1 MNIMPKTLFI
11 IFFPFLCLSCST
23 STETKLQD
31 PTIHLSPDE
40 RFGELFEKVQLSN
53 IFSDSKTFVDSI
65 PKLSAENILQKY
77 RAQRD
82 RADFNLQLFITEHFY
97 LPPSISSDF
106 RSDKSKSA
114 AAHIESLWPILTR
127 EPDAP
132 SNGSLIP
139 LPNAYVVPGGRF
151 REIYYWDSY
160 FTMLGL
166 KESNRWDLI
175 EDMVDNFLHLIDT
188 MGFIPNG
195 NRTYYQTRSQPPFY
209 ALMVKLLAEKNGPGT
224 LTRYRPYLLKEH
236 QFWMSGAD
244 TLSAKNPSNRRVVM
258 LPDGSIVNRY
268 WDSSATPRPESYK
281 EDVELVHADNPET
294 YRHVRAAAESGWDF
308 SSRWFRDGNTL
319 ASIHTTDIIP
329 VDLNALLY
337 HLEQVLA
344 EAFAESGDEAQAQKY
359 RNLAQRRQQA
369 LLRYC
374 WDATSEFFYDYDFVE
389 QRQTKI
395 RSLAAMF
402 PLFFKMVDDNRAR
415 QVARHIERDFLQ
427 SGGVTTTLIDTGEQW
442 DAPNGWAPLQ
452 WITIQ
457 GLRHYQQHQL
467 ADTIKNRWI
476 KLNTD
481 VYQRTG
487 KMVEKYNVYEP
498 GLEGGGGEYP
508 VQDGFGWTNGVLLKL
523 LNEATSSST
532 NNSSSRSH
540 ASH

>member
-1 MNIMPKTLFI
+1 MNVIAKTLAVI
-11 IFFPFLCLSCST
+11 SFPLLCLSCST
-23 STETKLQD
+23 GPTTKLQD
-31 PTIHLSPDE
+31 STSHLSPDE
-40 RFGELFEKVQLSN
+40 RFSELFEKVQLSE
-53 IFSDSKTFVDSI
+53 IFSDSKTFVDST
-65 PKLSAENILQKY
+65 PKTAAETILQKY
-77 RAQRD
+77 RAERE
-82 RADFNLQLFITEHFY
+82 RADFDLQAFVTENFY

-106 RSDKSKSA
+106 KSDPSKNA

-127 EPDAP
+127 EPD
-132 SNGSLIP
+132 SVSDGSLIP
-139 LPNAYVVPGGRF
+139 LPHAYVVPGGRF

-166 KESNRWDLI
+166 QESNRWDLI
-175 EDMVDNFLHLIDT
+175 ENMVDNFSHLIDT

-209 ALMVKLLAEKNGPGT
+209 ALMVKLLAEKKGPGT
-224 LTRYRPYLLKEH
+224 LTRYRPYLLKEY

-244 TLSAKNPSNRRVVM
+244 TLSAANRSVRRVVM
-258 LPDGSIVNRY
+258 LPDGSTLNRY

-281 EDVELVHADNPET
+281 EDVELVHGDNPET
-294 YRHVRAAAESGWDF
+294 YRHIRAAAESGWDF
-308 SSRWFRDGNTL
+308 SSRWFKDGNTL

-337 HLEQVLA
+337 YLEQVLA
-344 EAFAESGDEAQAQKY
+344 EAYAENGDTLQAQTY
-359 RNLAQRRQQA
+359 RNLAQQRKEA

-374 WDATSEFFYDYDFVE
+374 WDPASEFFYDYDFVE
-389 QRQTKI
+389 QRQTRI
-395 RSLAAMF
+395 RSLAAMY
-402 PLFFKMVDDNRAR
+402 PLFFHMVDTDQAR

-427 SGGVTTTLIDTGEQW
+427 GGGVTTTLIHTGEQW

-452 WITIQ
+452 WITIR
-457 GLRHYQQHQL
+457 GLRHYQHNQL

-476 KLNTD
+476 TLNTE

-523 LNEATSSST
+523 LNEASQPTPSPTIST
-532 NNSSSRSH
+532 RRSD
-540 ASH
+540 